1 MIKPSTAMVVTGS
14 GCVVAGGLTAAAT
27 GPLTLDHG
35 SWLAAYLVL
44 VCGASSYAIGTVQA
58 RPVEPAMR
66 TGLAWAQLGSWW
78 LGNAAVITGALTDTP
93 PVVNAAVAPLVL
105 ALAVA
110 LADTLR
116 PGRQA
121 SASRPS
127 RWAYRGLLMAL
138 VVSAPIGAVLA
149 HR

>member
-1 MIKPSTAMVVTGS
+1 MEPSTAMVVAGS

-44 VCGASSYAIGTVQA
+44 VCGVSSCAIGTVQA
-58 RPVEPAMR
+58 RPAEPPMP
-66 TGLAWAQLGSWW
+66 TGLAWVQLGSWW
-78 LGNAAVITGALTDTP
+78 LGNAAVITGAVTDTP
-93 PVVNAAVAPLVL
+93 WVVDAAVAPLML

-110 LADTLR
+110 LTDTVRSGR
-116 PGRQA
+116 PASSGRLA
-121 SASRPS
+121 
-127 RWAYRGLLMAL
+127 RWAYRGLLVAL